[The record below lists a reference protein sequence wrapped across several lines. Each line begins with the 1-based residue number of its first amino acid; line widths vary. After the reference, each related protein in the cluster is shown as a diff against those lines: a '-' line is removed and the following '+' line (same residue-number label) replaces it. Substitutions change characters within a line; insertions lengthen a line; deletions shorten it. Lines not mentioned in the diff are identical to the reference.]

1 MTVSCS
7 ELSGPGAGAGVG
19 GVGAGVG
26 VGGAGGGVGGSGVG
40 VGGVSDK
47 VVPSLEIPPCKDRRY
62 TGDEGYSV
70 SFIKLAQ

>member
-1 MTVSCS
+1 MGV
-7 ELSGPGAGAGVG
+7 GGGVGGAGVG
-19 GVGAGVG
+19 GVGVGGVGGVG
-26 VGGAGGGVGGSGVG
+26 VGGVGGVGVGG